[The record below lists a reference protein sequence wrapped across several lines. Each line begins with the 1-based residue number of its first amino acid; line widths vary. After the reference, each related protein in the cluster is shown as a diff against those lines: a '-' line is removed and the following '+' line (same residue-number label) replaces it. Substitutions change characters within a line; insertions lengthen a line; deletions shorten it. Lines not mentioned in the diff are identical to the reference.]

1 MTAVE
6 RDRNYPFVI
15 SRTKEAISTKNA
27 KCREHGS
34 MESIHGYEYAEKLMS
49 NRPRSVYR
57 HITCDFSFL
66 GQPKQDVTSIGVLR
80 RKKKIAYYPSVLFFL
95 AFSSL
100 TPAGILS
107 FIMEPNNGVKVNVG
121 RVVINVSGAI
131 FEVSESKLLHF
142 PQSLLGC
149 PQKRSK
155 YFDSQR
161 EEYFFD
167 RHRQAFEGIL
177 FYYQNEGRLV
187 YPDNVPSEVF
197 DEEVKFFM
205 LPVEPNSCEKLERVI
220 LGDYNRSRPLNIWQR
235 TLWELFEFPNSSLA
249 AKILAVLSQVFI
261 IVSLVGS
268 CLKTVESLQPER
280 TKVIENFQNHNKSV
294 YRDLTPSELH
304 DDDWFSFDLVCYS
317 WFTLEC
323 AVRLLA
329 SPNKSEYFKLLPNC
343 ADFATILVFY
353 LELIVKMAWPSA
365 TVVVRLLETF
375 AVIRIL
381 KLVRYLEGMKILVI
395 TVVSGIKDLG
405 LLVTF
410 ATTFVILGS
419 SAVFFVELNEQ
430 DDSDFKSIPDAFWW
444 AIITICTVGYGDKV
458 PVTTPGKFMG
468 AICAVLGTVTVALP
482 LFRFAAHFR
491 TSIEHSSYILPRRD
505 RKVSSS
511 RRKSR

>member
-1 MTAVE
+1 
-6 RDRNYPFVI
+6 
-15 SRTKEAISTKNA
+15 
-27 KCREHGS
+27 
-34 MESIHGYEYAEKLMS
+34 ME
-49 NRPRSVYR
+49 
-57 HITCDFSFL
+57 T
-66 GQPKQDVTSIGVLR
+66 
-80 RKKKIAYYPSVLFFL
+80 
-95 AFSSL
+95 
-100 TPAGILS
+100 
-107 FIMEPNNGVKVNVG
+107 NNGVKENGG
-121 RVVINVSGAI
+121 RIVINVSGAI

-205 LPVEPNSCEKLERVI
+205 LPVEPNSCEKLESVL

-261 IVSLVGS
+261 SISLAGS
-268 CLKTVESLQPER
+268 CLKTVASLQPEP
-280 TKVIENFQNHNKSV
+280 
-294 YRDLTPSELH
+294 Y

-343 ADFATILVFY
+343 ADFATILIFY

-381 KLVRYLEGMKILVI
+381 KLLRYSEGMKILVI
-395 TVVSGIKDLG
+395 TVASGLKDLG

-419 SAVFFVELNEQ
+419 SAVFFVELNDR

-491 TSIEHSSYILPRRD
+491 TSIENSSNILQRRD
-505 RKVSSS
+505 RKASSS